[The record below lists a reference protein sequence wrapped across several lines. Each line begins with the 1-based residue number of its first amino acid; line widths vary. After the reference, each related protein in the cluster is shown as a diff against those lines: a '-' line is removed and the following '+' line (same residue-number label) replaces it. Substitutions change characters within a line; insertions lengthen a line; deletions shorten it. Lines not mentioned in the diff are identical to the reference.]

1 MGKKKTDDSDDRV
14 KITHEPRDLSC
25 SLSTKERA
33 DAANKLADVLDDIM
47 RLEDDKKTM
56 AADLSAQIK
65 RLSAEVR
72 QLTRQVKEGTATRS
86 VLCELQLNWTKL
98 TATTVRT
105 DSGQVVEERG
115 MTEDEKQLD
124 FDDLD

>member
-86 VLCELQLNWTKL
+86 VLCELKLNWTKL

>member
-1 MGKKKTDDSDDRV
+1 MGKKKTDDGDDRV

-33 DAANKLADVLDDIM
+33 EAANKLADVLDDIA

-56 AADLSAQIK
+56 AADLNAQIK
-65 RLSAEVR
+65 RLTAEVR

-86 VLCELQLNWTKL
+86 VLCELKLNWTKL

-105 DSGQVVEERG
+105 DTGEVVDERG
-115 MTEDEKQLD
+115 MTEDEKQLG